1 MSYRWYTERHDP
13 VHDVHGSLSAIA
25 DLSLNFGVPETQ
37 LLRSM
42 RIKIHDLIQPSSK
55 CSAEQLLQLIDN
67 IQSLNVKIP
76 ELPFRA
82 ATIAAEQFSFPI
94 GALLRSIASIRSR
107 LQLIVEY
114 QQLINPLIR
123 LETYQDK
130 AYCYLL
136 LSDRYG
142 VGSRADFVFNYS
154 AALVLA
160 LLRDSAE
167 VRPHVTVFLST
178 PEPRN
183 VADHY
188 HYLSDQM
195 VFDASFNLIAIPIS
209 ALDQI
214 TQTAPSLSQK
224 RYALACSDYK
234 SRSRLSSSLIDECT
248 RYIDSNLKMPS
259 LGLASCAE
267 HFHKST
273 STLKRKL
280 KMHECSF
287 QSVLDER
294 IVLHSLKHLYQGDSV
309 GTIASQLNYSNNAN
323 FRRMFRRCTGV
334 WPQPDQSRIFYP
346 LWP

>member
-25 DLSLNFGVPETQ
+25 DLSLHFGVPETQ

-42 RIKIHDLIQPSSK
+42 RIKLHDLIQPNSK

-67 IQSLNVKIP
+67 IQSLNVKLP

-82 ATIAAEQFSFPI
+82 AAMASEQFSFPI
-94 GALLRSIASIRSR
+94 RALLRSCSNVRSR
-107 LQLIVEY
+107 LQLLMEY

-123 LETYQDK
+123 LEMYQDEEFH
-130 AYCYLL
+130 YLL
-136 LSDRYG
+136 LADRYG
-142 VGSRADFVFNYS
+142 HGANADFVLNYS

-160 LLRDSAE
+160 LLRDGAQH
-167 VRPHVTVFLST
+167 RPHVTVFLSAS
-178 PEPRN
+178 EPRN

-188 HYLSDQM
+188 HYLTDQM
-195 VFDASFNLIAIPIS
+195 VFDACFNLIAIPANS
-209 ALDQI
+209 LDQND
-214 TQTAPSLSQK
+214 QVMASLSQQ
-224 RYALACSDYK
+224 RYSLACREYK
-234 SRSRLSSSLIDECT
+234 SRTRLAPSLIDECI
-248 RYIDSNLKMPS
+248 RYVDGNLSTPS
-259 LGLASCAE
+259 LGLSACAD

-280 KMHECSF
+280 KMHEYSF
-287 QSVLDER
+287 QTILDER
-294 IVLHSLKHLYQGDSV
+294 VVLHSLLNLFRG
-309 GTIASQLNYSNNAN
+309 ASAGVLATQLNYSNTAN

-334 WPQPDQSRIFYP
+334 WPQSDQSHIFYP